1 MGGSYKVLRI
11 DFDEIL
17 NEILKI
23 TVSYL
28 IFFILRLLLQF
39 QIRLRFLFIFNI
51 SFILFKLLNY

>member
-28 IFFILRLLLQF
+28 IFFILRLFLQF